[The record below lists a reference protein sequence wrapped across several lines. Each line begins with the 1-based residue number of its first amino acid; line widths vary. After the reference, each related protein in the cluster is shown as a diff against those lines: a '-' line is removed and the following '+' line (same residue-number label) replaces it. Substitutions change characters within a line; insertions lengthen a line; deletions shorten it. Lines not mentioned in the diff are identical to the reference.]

1 MIVTPARVPRRFPT
15 SPPLQLRDIL
25 SLEVT
30 RNAGAALV
38 DFYAWAH
45 RMSLDVIGE
54 AGACVSTSF
63 LFDVSLTAFFPGSVL
78 L

>member
-1 MIVTPARVPRRFPT
+1 MTGD
-15 SPPLQLRDIL
+15 QLRDIL

-30 RNAGAALV
+30 RNAGAASV

-54 AGACVSTSF
+54 AGMYMRVWAAF
-63 LFDVSLTAFFPGSVL
+63 YLRLTAVYPASVL
-78 L
+78 V